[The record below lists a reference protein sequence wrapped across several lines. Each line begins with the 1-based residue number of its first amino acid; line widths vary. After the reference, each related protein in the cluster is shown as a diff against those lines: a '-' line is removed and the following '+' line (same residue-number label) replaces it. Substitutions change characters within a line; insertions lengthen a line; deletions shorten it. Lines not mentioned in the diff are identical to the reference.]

1 MKSVDITIRTLSG
14 TFWGLFLFPTGL
26 SITDHTQASREEH
39 IHKFMEWFKQHGGEA
54 EHVTVARFGAEGL
67 GLKALT
73 DIKVSFC
80 KKFLHVLCCV
90 ILFIFVA
97 ISQFHNHAQ

>member
-1 MKSVDITIRTLSG
+1 MKSVDITIHTLSG
-14 TFWGLFLFPTGL
+14 TFWELFLFPTGL

-80 KKFLHVLCCV
+80 KHILCCV
-90 ILFIFVA
+90 IFVIFVA
-97 ISQFHNHAQ
+97 ISEFHNHAQ